1 MEQGFC
7 GVEVG
12 DVLEGDVR
20 GEVDYLAL
28 EGLDQSGVDRVWGQ
42 GLQVG
47 FAGRGKLRLW
57 GLFFVHWITT
67 ALWTVFVG
75 WVGLFCCFWY
85 GPWRTCRLA
94 GHFHTGCNCLLRK
107 TLFGNGFSLRRRRIP
122 HLRILLWRLPTTHIP
137 LHHLKVIILRF
148 GRLIISLHILNVL
161 FPLPYP

>member
-47 FAGRGKLRLW
+47 FAGRGKLRL
-57 GLFFVHWITT
+57 
-67 ALWTVFVG
+67 
-75 WVGLFCCFWY
+75 
-85 GPWRTCRLA
+85 
-94 GHFHTGCNCLLRK
+94 
-107 TLFGNGFSLRRRRIP
+107 
-122 HLRILLWRLPTTHIP
+122 
-137 LHHLKVIILRF
+137 
-148 GRLIISLHILNVL
+148 
-161 FPLPYP
+161 